1 MNKIKEYKLS
11 FNAPVI
17 LTFSCISLI
26 AFVLS
31 FLTNGALNRIVFS
44 VYRSSLLSPMT
55 YVRLIGHVF
64 GHTSWE
70 HFLSNITIILLVG
83 PLLEEKYGSPFILK
97 VMGIT
102 ALVTGIFH
110 FVAMPGNML
119 LGASGIAFALILL
132 ASITGHKNREIPVTF
147 LLIALIY
154 IGGQIYEGIFIKD
167 DVSNIT
173 HIIGGIIGACC
184 GFGLKRVK
192 N

>member
-26 AFVLS
+26 SFVLS
-31 FLTNGALNRIVFS
+31 LLTNGAANRLVFS
-44 VYRSSLLSPMT
+44 VYRSSMLSPMT
-55 YVRLIGHVF
+55 YVRFWGHVF
-64 GHTSWE
+64 GHTGWE

-83 PLLEEKYGSPFILK
+83 PLLEEKYGSSFIFK
-97 VMGIT
+97 VMVVT

-110 FVAMPGNML
+110 FVVMLGNML

-132 ASITGHKNREIPVTF
+132 ASITSYKNKEIPVTF

-154 IGGQIYEGIFIKD
+154 IGGQIYEGIFVKD

-173 HIIGGIIGACC
+173 HVIGGLIGAFY
-184 GFGLKRVK
+184 GFSIKK
-192 N
+192 I